1 MAVVSNKFSIAHLAI
16 AILTTSLLVGG
27 TMYSVSNKLIMAEV
41 RAELSSQAD
50 YFRNMIALENATLEV
65 RVDNKMGYTIS
76 ALDKLEAVVYDIEK
90 SVITLQQQ
98 QIADIELRFL
108 VGKFGEQLQLIRT
121 DIALLNVRTASVT
134 EITEKV
140 NKLNSEVISLNEKVK
155 KK

>member
-1 MAVVSNKFSIAHLAI
+1 MAVVSNKFSMAHLAI
-16 AILTTSLLVGG
+16 TILTTSLLVGG
-27 TMYSVSNKLIMAEV
+27 TMYSISSKLIMAEV
-41 RAELSSQAD
+41 RMELSAQAD
-50 YFRNMIALENATLEV
+50 YFRNMIDLENSTLEV

-98 QIADIELRFL
+98 QITDIELRYL
-108 VGKFGEQLQLIRT
+108 VGEFGEQLQLIRT